1 MINENVS
8 YESRVNFKEVKES
21 DMQKE
26 ICNLSSK
33 KLEIFGNV
41 TAKVLKESL
50 NSCNAVLRYI
60 WNFEI
65 LEKQHFHQNLKL
77 ADVTPVL

>member
-1 MINENVS
+1 MINENVL
-8 YESRVNFKEVKES
+8 YESRFNFKEIKES

-41 TAKVLKESL
+41 TVKVLKESL

-60 WNFEI
+60 WSFEI